1 MDTILGINTQVF
13 IDNGIWGIITLG
25 LILVGKFWVIPS
37 ISKFLENRVSMGT
50 QVLEKLDAIINTM
63 SESSK
68 YQVEITQKFREDIN
82 EAHKDRKV
90 IDRKIDVL
98 LGEHVGTLDD
108 NLALNIFASTM
119 DKQHL
124 VAISFYNL
132 RVYSNGLETNRTT
145 IMARYMRK
153 AEEIAGKT
161 INQLGHYYH
170 DGQKLSA
177 FIESYSMIYFR
188 QVMTSLFNAQESIY
202 EETDSISLEDIEAAL
217 DRNVSRLITAY
228 RKWLSDKSYTCELAS
243 KEVNF
248 DMWQETN
255 DIDIEML

>member
-1 MDTILGINTQVF
+1 MDTILGINTQTF
-13 IDNGIWGIITLG
+13 IDNGIWGILTLV
-25 LILVGKFWVIPS
+25 LIVIGKLWIIPS

-50 QVLEKLDAIINTM
+50 QVLEKLDTIVNTM

-68 YQVEITQKFREDIN
+68 YQAEITMKFREDIN

-108 NLALNIFASTM
+108 SLALNIFASTM

-132 RVYSNGLETNRTT
+132 RVYSNGMETNRPT

-153 AEEIAGKT
+153 AEEISGKT
-161 INQLGHYYH
+161 INQLGHYFH
-170 DGQKLSA
+170 DGHKLST

-202 EETDSISLEDIEAAL
+202 AESDTVTLEDIEAAL

-228 RKWLSDKSYTCELAS
+228 RKWLTDKNYTCAVAA
-243 KEVNF
+243 KETNF
-248 DMWQETN
+248 DMWQESVS
-255 DIDIEML
+255 DIEIL